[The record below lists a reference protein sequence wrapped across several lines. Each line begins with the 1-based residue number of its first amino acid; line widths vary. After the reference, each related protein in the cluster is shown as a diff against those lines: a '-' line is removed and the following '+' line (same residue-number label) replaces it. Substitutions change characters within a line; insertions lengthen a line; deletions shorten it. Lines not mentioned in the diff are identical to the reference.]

1 MTTHADITAAGLL
14 PFDPFDAEVMADP
27 YPYFAWM
34 REHDPVHYVDTLG
47 MPLIT
52 RATDV
57 EAALRDVTTFSSAG
71 WMELMFGD
79 YQVIPEVKFLLSL
92 DPPEHTRLRRLVN
105 TAFTRNM
112 VANLETAMR
121 RVVDEALNDLAE
133 SDAPDLVRDI
143 AIPVPIKVIAAMTG
157 VDPDMTDDFA
167 RWGATVVHAINVNVS
182 GHVPH
187 ENWDAEVADAIRNLR
202 DYYFALIEDRRRNP
216 RDDLATALVHASDD
230 EDKLSELEVISV
242 LNSSVNAGFETTG
255 KLIGNL
261 MLALFQHPDQLA
273 ALRANP
279 GLIPAAVQEGLRYDS
294 PALFLPRLL
303 TRDHEVAGTQ
313 LESGFCLVSYA
324 SANHDPAKFPDR
336 PDSFD
341 ISRNTKGHIAFGLGP
356 HFCLGAHLAP
366 RETEVVLEGLLRR
379 FRDLTYDP
387 DGVRRD
393 PTFFLRGLAS
403 LPVEVRPA

>member
-1 MTTHADITAAGLL
+1 MSVQTDMAAAGLK

-34 REHDPVHYVDTLG
+34 RENDPVHYVESLG

-52 RATDV
+52 RAVDV
-57 EAALRDVTTFSSAG
+57 EAALRDVGTFSSAG

-92 DPPEHTRLRRLVN
+92 DPPDHTRLRRLVN
-105 TAFTRNM
+105 TAFTRTM
-112 VANLETAMR
+112 VANLETAML
-121 RVVDEALNDLAE
+121 RVVDEALTTLAE
-133 SDAPDLVRDI
+133 SDAPDIVRDV

-167 RWGATVVHAINVNVS
+167 RWGATVVHAINVNIS
-182 GHVPH
+182 GQVPH
-187 ENWDAEVADAIRNLR
+187 ADWDTEVADAIRNLR

-261 MLALFQHPDQLA
+261 LLALFQHPDQLA
-273 ALRANP
+273 ALRADP
-279 GLIPAAVQEGLRYDS
+279 SLIPAAVQEGLRYDS

-303 TRDHEVAGTQ
+303 TRDHEVAGTPMD
-313 LESGFCLVSYA
+313 SGFCLVSYA

-336 PDSFD
+336 PAAFD
-341 ISRNTKGHIAFGLGP
+341 ITRNTKGHVAFGLGP

-366 RETEVVLEGLLRR
+366 RETEVVLNGILRR
-379 FRDLTYDP
+379 FSHIEYDP
-387 DGVRRD
+387 AGVKRD

-403 LPVEVRPA
+403 LPVSVRPA

>member
-1 MTTHADITAAGLL
+1 MTAQIDLTAAGLRA
-14 PFDPFDAEVMADP
+14 FDPFDAEVMADP
-27 YPYFAWM
+27 YPYFRWM
-34 REHDPVHYVDTLG
+34 RENDPVHYVDSLG

-52 RATDV
+52 RAADV
-57 EAALRDVTTFSSAG
+57 EAALRDVTTFSSTG

-79 YQVIPEVKFLLSL
+79 YQVIPEAKFLLSL

-112 VANLETAMR
+112 VANLETVIR
-121 RVVDEALNDLAE
+121 HVVDEAMDTLAE
-133 SDAPDLVRDI
+133 SDAPDLVRDV

-182 GHVPH
+182 GQVPH
-187 ENWDAEVADAIRNLR
+187 EDWDAEVSEAIANLR
-202 DYYFALIEDRRRNP
+202 DYYFALIDDRRRHP

-230 EDKLSELEVISV
+230 DDKLSELEVISV

-261 MLALFQHPDQLA
+261 MLALFQHPAQLA
-273 ALRANP
+273 ALRDDP

-303 TRDHEVAGTQ
+303 TRDHEVAGAQ
-313 LESGFCLVSYA
+313 MESGFCLVSYA
-324 SANHDPAKFPDR
+324 SANHDPAKFPDH
-336 PDSFD
+336 PEAFD
-341 ISRNTKGHIAFGLGP
+341 ITRTTKGHVAFGLGP

-366 RETEVVLEGLLRR
+366 RETEVVLEALLRR
-379 FRDLTYDP
+379 FSDISYDP
-387 DGVRRD
+387 EGVRRD
-393 PTFFLRGLAS
+393 PTFFLRGLES
-403 LPVEVRPA
+403 LPVTVRRA

>member
-1 MTTHADITAAGLL
+1 MTTQTDLAAAGLR

-27 YPYFAWM
+27 YPHFAWL
-34 REHDPVHYVDTLG
+34 RENDPVHYVDALG

-52 RATDV
+52 RAADV
-57 EAALRDVTTFSSAG
+57 EAALRDVATFSSTG

-105 TAFTRNM
+105 TAFTRTM
-112 VANLETAMR
+112 VANLENDMR
-121 RVVDEALNDLAE
+121 RVVDEALTALAE
-133 SDAPDLVRDI
+133 SESPDLVRDV

-167 RWGATVVHAINVNVS
+167 RWGATVVHAINVNIS
-182 GHVPH
+182 GQVPH
-187 ENWDAEVADAIRNLR
+187 EGWDAEVADAIRNLR
-202 DYYFALIEDRRRNP
+202 DYYFALIEDRRRHP
-216 RDDLATALVHASDD
+216 REDLATALVHASDD

-273 ALRANP
+273 ALRADP

-303 TRDHEVAGTQ
+303 MRDHEVAGTTM
-313 LESGFCLVSYA
+313 ESGFCLVSYA

-336 PDSFD
+336 PDAFD
-341 ISRNTKGHIAFGLGP
+341 ITRNTKGHVAFGLGP

-366 RETEVVLEGLLRR
+366 RETEVVLEGILRR
-379 FRDLTYDP
+379 FSDIDYDP

-393 PTFFLRGLAS
+393 PTFFLRGLES
-403 LPVEVRPA
+403 LPVAVRRT

>member
-1 MTTHADITAAGLL
+1 MTTRPDPTAAGLK
-14 PFDPFDAEVMADP
+14 PFDPFDPEVMADP
-27 YPYFAWM
+27 YPHFRWM
-34 REHDPVHYVDTLG
+34 RENDPVHFVETLG

-52 RATDV
+52 RAPDV
-57 EAALRDVTTFSSAG
+57 EAALRDVSTFSSMG

-79 YQVIPEVKFLLSL
+79 YQVIPEAKFLLSL

-105 TAFTRNM
+105 TAFTRKM
-112 VANLETAMR
+112 VSDLEGAMR
-121 RVVDEALNDLAE
+121 RIVYDAMTALVE
-133 SDAPDLVRDI
+133 SEAPDLVRDV

-167 RWGATVVHAINVNVS
+167 RWGATVVHAINVNIS
-182 GHVPH
+182 GQVPRDDW
-187 ENWDAEVADAIRNLR
+187 ETEVADAIRNLR
-202 DYYFALIEDRRRNP
+202 NYYLDLIEDRRRHP

-230 EDKLSELEVISV
+230 EDKLSEFEVISV

-261 MLALFQHPDQLA
+261 MLALFQHPDQFA
-273 ALRANP
+273 ALRADP
-279 GLIPAAVQEGLRYDS
+279 SLIPAAVQEGLRYDS
-294 PALFLPRLL
+294 PALFLPRML
-303 TRDHEVAGTQ
+303 TRDHEVAGTAI
-313 LESGFCLVSYA
+313 EPGFCLVSYA

-336 PDSFD
+336 PDAFD
-341 ISRNTKGHIAFGLGP
+341 ISRNTRGHIAFGLGP

-366 RETEVVLEGLLRR
+366 RETEVVLEAVLRR
-379 FRDLTYDP
+379 FREISYDP

-393 PTFFLRGLAS
+393 PTFFLRGLES